1 MAELSN
7 RIVAQRRILEVVN
20 GHDWRGEELFGLSS
34 PAIDRWASANRLLPD
49 SKVVGLVRRASE
61 RLLFLANRSQEEISE
76 AYLVLC
82 EEVDEITR
90 GLEAE
95 MRSIS
100 LAPIRSE

>member
-20 GHDWRGEELFGLSS
+20 EYAWRGEELFGLSS
-34 PAIDRWASANRLLPD
+34 PAIDRWARANQLSPA
-49 SKVVGLVRRASE
+49 SEVVGLITRASE
-61 RLLFLANRSQEEISE
+61 KLLFLANRSQEEISE

-82 EEVDEITR
+82 DEVDEITR
-90 GLEAE
+90 TLEAE

-100 LAPIRSE
+100 LAPVRSN